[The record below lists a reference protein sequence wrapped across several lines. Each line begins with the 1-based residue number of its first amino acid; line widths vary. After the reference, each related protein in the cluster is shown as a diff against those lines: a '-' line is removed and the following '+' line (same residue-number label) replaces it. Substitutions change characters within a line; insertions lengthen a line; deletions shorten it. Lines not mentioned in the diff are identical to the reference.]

1 MASVP
6 KGSCG
11 LCKIVKD
18 RADKINSNIKKH
30 ILIYSFVYL
39 LFAEIGS
46 LLIRDLPDYAIKW
59 YPVLTQLTLS
69 IIFYTLWL
77 YRFNLKFCQ
86 RKNLIVKSLSAYYLF
101 GTICVLFQ
109 FCESFFIKVITY
121 GLLLV
126 VFVTLLLTI
135 YQPKKEY

>member
-1 MASVP
+1 MAAVP

-11 LCKIVKD
+11 LCRIVQEKVK
-18 RADKINSNIKKH
+18 KINSNVKKH
-30 ILIYSFVYL
+30 TLIYSFVYL

-59 YPVLTQLTLS
+59 YPILTQLTLS

-86 RKNLIVKSLSAYYLF
+86 RKNIIVKSLSAYYLF
-101 GTICVLFQ
+101 GAICVLFQ

-121 GLLLV
+121 GLLSV
-126 VFVTLLLTI
+126 VFVALLLTI
-135 YQPKKEY
+135 YKQKK